1 MSDKIKELATKAG
14 IHLTRVGFL
23 DGDRNGIARFVP
35 HNNLKAFA
43 SLIAQ
48 ETIRQLRVAT
58 KCDVIMDGEVPDVV
72 NAVIHHSP
80 NNR

>member
-14 IHLTRVGFL
+14 IHLTRAGFL

-35 HNNLKAFA
+35 HCKLKEFA

-48 ETIRQLRVAT
+48 ETITQLRVVT
-58 KCDVIMDGEVPDVV
+58 KCDVISASEVPDVV